1 MKKALSFCLLFSLL
15 LGMLTAC
22 SAKWTDE
29 DLSQA
34 HTVEITEYG
43 EDYETKTTYTI
54 TDERTVNNLR
64 HTFSLL
70 ALKRTRIQEPAEKSF
85 HIRFLGAN
93 GEIDHIT
100 ILAGHNVVQD
110 RHGELYRITDDMDIN
125 RHLREVL
132 ETAPADVTQTP

>member
-1 MKKALSFCLLFSLL
+1 MKKSLSFCLLFSLL

-43 EDYETKTTYTI
+43 EGYETKTTYTI

-70 ALKRTRIQEPAEKSF
+70 ELEKTRVQGHTEKSF
-85 HIRFLGAN
+85 YIRFLGAN

-100 ILAGHNVVQD
+100 ILAGRNVVQD